1 MLGRREIKIRKI
13 YKTYKE
19 QLKAVRKNST
29 RREKG
34 FHN

>member
-1 MLGRREIKIRKI
+1 MLGRQEIKIRKM
-13 YKTYKE
+13 YETYNE
-19 QLKAVRKNST
+19 PLKAVRRNST